1 MLIFLQ
7 DTPKEDLLWY
17 QSDAFDLSYD
27 TDWFENKYV
36 LDMIKDIDNTELI
49 TDGIFKSEVLGNIPA
64 TELSTGVKGLI
75 LILLENDYIFRS
87 SYFGDNCSKW
97 ILDISKDKDIFIDI
111 NHFLGFPEF
120 NDDDGYKLYFK
131 KTDTTITN
139 RIDYL
144 RYMIMNT
151 VV

>member
-17 QSDAFDLSYD
+17 QLDAFDLSYD

-49 TDGIFKSEVLGNIPA
+49 TDGILKSEVLGNIPA

-75 LILLENDYIFRS
+75 LILLENDYVFRS

-131 KTDTTITN
+131 KTDTIITN